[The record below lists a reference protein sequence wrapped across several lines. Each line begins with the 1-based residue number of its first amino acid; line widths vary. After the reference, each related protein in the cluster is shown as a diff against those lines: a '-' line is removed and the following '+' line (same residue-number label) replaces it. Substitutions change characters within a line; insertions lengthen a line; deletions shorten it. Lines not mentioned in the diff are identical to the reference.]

1 MKSLYEGILDD
12 IETSVGR
19 MDSDIEK
26 VHIFE
31 WLEYNAVPNHYET
44 LRPWTRNSN
53 GKFSTYEEWNDF
65 VTINPDKS
73 VSFKCGIE
81 LLGNNKT
88 KAEKVPFKIH
98 SVDGKFLVGSPLLK
112 TSENFPDIV
121 DSIEF
126 AYGIKIKLE
135 DWHVKVKNSYRS
147 NKKLLNGFPFD
158 GYDTNGYFP
167 CIYIRRGPVFG
178 KNVVFEC
185 LRTSNTIYDRPIIC
199 INSPSVLSK
208 VKLINIPYVLLSD
221 SKSKI
226 MPATL
231 ANKRIK
237 NMPDTRLIT
246 SSKSNLYCEL
256 LYDKVITRS
265 GILIKQKNGEFEEF
279 MLGKKASSNDLDKI
293 LANIK
298 MENKHLL

>member
-31 WLEYNAVPNHYET
+31 WLEYNAVPNQYET
-44 LRPWTRNSN
+44 LRTWTRHSN
-53 GKFSTYEEWNDF
+53 GKFSTYEEWNEV

-147 NKKLLNGFPFD
+147 NKKLLKVCKDREKPLSLHRFSE
-158 GYDTNGYFP
+158 
-167 CIYIRRGPVFG
+167 RRHRGLSYGVMVAQQVLVLFVLVRIQVG
-178 KNVVFEC
+178 QLKNV
-185 LRTSNTIYDRPIIC
+185 
-199 INSPSVLSK
+199 
-208 VKLINIPYVLLSD
+208 
-221 SKSKI
+221 I
-226 MPATL
+226 M
-231 ANKRIK
+231 
-237 NMPDTRLIT
+237 
-246 SSKSNLYCEL
+246 
-256 LYDKVITRS
+256 
-265 GILIKQKNGEFEEF
+265 
-279 MLGKKASSNDLDKI
+279 
-293 LANIK
+293 
-298 MENKHLL
+298 

>member
-31 WLEYNAVPNHYET
+31 WLEYNAIPNHYET
-44 LRPWTRNSN
+44 VRPWRNSN
-53 GKFSTYEEWNDF
+53 GKFSTYEEWNEV
-65 VTINPDKS
+65 VTINSDGS
-73 VSFKCGIE
+73 VNFKCGIE

-126 AYGIKIKLE
+126 APGIKIKLE
-135 DWHVKVKNSYRS
+135 NWHVKVKNAYRS
-147 NKKLLNGFPFD
+147 NKALLNGFPFS

-185 LRTSNTIYDRPIIC
+185 LRKSNTIYDRPIIC
-199 INSPSVLSK
+199 INSSSMLSK
-208 VKLINIPYVLLSD
+208 VKLINIPYVLLSN
-221 SKSKI
+221 SSKI
-226 MPATL
+226 LPASL

-246 SSKSNLYCEL
+246 SSKSTLYCEL
-256 LYDKVITRS
+256 LYDKVITKS
-265 GILIKQKNGEFEEF
+265 GILIKQQNGEFEEF
-279 MLGKKASSNDLDKI
+279 ILGKKASSNDLDKI

>member
-31 WLEYNAVPNHYET
+31 WLEYNAVPHHYET

-53 GKFSTYEEWNDF
+53 GKFSTYAEWNE
-65 VTINPDKS
+65 VTTINPDKS

-98 SVDGKFLVGSPLLK
+98 SVDGNFLVGSPLLK

-121 DSIEF
+121 DSVEF
-126 AYGIKIKLE
+126 AHGIKIKVE
-135 DWHVKVKNSYRS
+135 NWHVKVKNLYRS
-147 NKKLLNGFPFD
+147 NKALLHGFPFS

-178 KNVVFEC
+178 KNVIFEC
-185 LRTSNTIYDRPIIC
+185 LRKSNTIYDRPIIR
-199 INSPSVLSK
+199 INSSSVLSK

-226 MPATL
+226 MPAAL

-237 NMPDTRLIT
+237 NMPDTKLIT

-265 GILIKQKNGEFEEF
+265 GILIKQQNGEFEEF
-279 MLGKKASSNDLDKI
+279 ILGKKASSNDLDKI